1 MIRTLDPHVPNV
13 VRYQTALHSVTSG
26 ASIDQRFSFY
36 KHGNKKRRKKV
47 EDFVTRFIICLISLH
62 YLLVAG
68 PRTGCLTDV
77 D

>member
-1 MIRTLDPHVPNV
+1 
-13 VRYQTALHSVTSG
+13 VTSG